1 MFPNYNVTTACGSE
15 GPGRL
20 KLKNGLTVQAD
31 TTIEVLKATFE
42 SEPLDILI
50 DNLY

>member
-1 MFPNYNVTTACGSE
+1 MFPNHNVTTTCGSE

-31 TTIEVLKATFE
+31 TTIEVLKETFE
-42 SEPLDILI
+42 VRTILI